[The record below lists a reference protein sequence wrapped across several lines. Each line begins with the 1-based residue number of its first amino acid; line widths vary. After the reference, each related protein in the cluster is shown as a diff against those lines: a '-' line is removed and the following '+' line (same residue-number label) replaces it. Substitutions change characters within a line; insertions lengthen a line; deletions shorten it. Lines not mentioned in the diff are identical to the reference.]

1 MFLSEQ
7 IYDHNPK
14 IKQIFLRIDFN
25 TLATVYAIILH
36 L

>member
-14 IKQIFLRIDFN
+14 IKQGFLRIELDM
-25 TLATVYAIILH
+25 LATVYAIILH